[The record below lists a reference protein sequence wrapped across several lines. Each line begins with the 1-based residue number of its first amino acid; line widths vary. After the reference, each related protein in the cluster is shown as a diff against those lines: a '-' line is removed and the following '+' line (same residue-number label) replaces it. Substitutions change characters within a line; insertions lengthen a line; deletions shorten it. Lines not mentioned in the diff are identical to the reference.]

1 MQSIISLRHV
11 QKSHGVGRN
20 FVRVLQDFNLDVEA
34 GEFVA
39 LMGPSGSGKTTL
51 LNLMGGLD
59 HPDGGEVV
67 VAGTHLEKLSSRLS
81 TRWRAR
87 HIGFVFQSHNLLSI
101 LSASANVELPLF
113 LKPMSR
119 AERSRRVD
127 EALRSVGLAERATHK
142 PGEMSGGQQQRVG
155 IARAVIADAPILLCD
170 EPTADLDRETA
181 DDILGLLRN
190 LAAEGGKTI
199 VMVTHD
205 PEAARQA
212 TRQISL
218 QQLRV

>member
-1 MQSIISLRHV
+1 LQSIISLRHV